1 MKKIILGT
9 LVALFGLNA
18 NAAIIQYNDLTT
30 YNNALG
36 AGITTLETFDA
47 ETVGQLTAGIERLFD
62 GFGLS
67 VIGTQQGAGIASPS
81 MVNTAFGTA
90 LNNTNSVAWGERL
103 FFAGI
108 DDGPDMVFRFFSP
121 ITAFAFEF
129 SDSDSTDS
137 YSVQFDNNAP
147 FALASG
153 SASIFTGFFG
163 FVSDDSFTNITF
175 SQTATGGFTEA
186 FSIDNIRTNG
196 FRTQQDADD
205 AANVSAPSS
214 LAMLGLGLLGLG
226 LRRRIAK

>member
-1 MKKIILGT
+1 
-9 LVALFGLNA
+9 
-18 NAAIIQYNDLTT
+18 
-30 YNNALG
+30 
-36 AGITTLETFDA
+36 
-47 ETVGQLTAGIERLFD
+47 
-62 GFGLS
+62 
-67 VIGTQQGAGIASPS
+67 
-81 MVNTAFGTA
+81 MVNDAYGTA
-90 LNNTNSVAWGERL
+90 LNNTNSVAWGESL
-103 FFAGI
+103 FFGGTA
-108 DDGPDMVFRFFSP
+108 DGPDMVFRFFSP

-129 SDSDSTDS
+129 SDSDFSDS

-153 SASIFTGFFG
+153 RARAFTRFFG

-205 AANVSAPSS
+205 ATNVSAPNS